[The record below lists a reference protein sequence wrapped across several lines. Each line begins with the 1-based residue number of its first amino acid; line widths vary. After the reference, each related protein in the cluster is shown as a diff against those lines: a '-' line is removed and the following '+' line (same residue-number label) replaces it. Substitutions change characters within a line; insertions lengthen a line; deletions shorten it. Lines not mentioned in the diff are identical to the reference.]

1 MTPKM
6 DKGLCL
12 RRETQKRNNLVWLLN
27 ALLATGVCCVLI
39 RMLGELTG
47 IWDIYTPVPMLLSGC
62 LVCLIGH
69 ILERI
74 NKRSWFYP
82 VALAVL
88 LVLILVFPDRMTD
101 GIALIRNRIG
111 EIYTLHTGWVVPGLT
126 VVYGDAQNS
135 LLLVS
140 CIAGC
145 LLGLLCTVPK
155 RIRWIMLAVLLPG
168 VLLAGVVLLGRTDL
182 TVVTFLTLGLSA
194 LLLIHNGS
202 ETRGAAATAAGCAAA
217 ILLTGVI
224 IPVARAP
231 KVRQWGED
239 FTQQLHENH
248 HMKQYETG
256 FTVLP
261 EGDLT
266 QEVPFPSDAV
276 PGLVVT
282 MDQPERMYFRGFVG
296 ERFQNDVWKALD
308 RTILAENREMLCWLN
323 LYEFQ
328 LNQQFYAATSGLEL
342 TENTITVQN
351 IGACSEMYYLPF
363 NMSGGMKLEPENLNT
378 MVINESGKRI
388 YVFSALTNG
397 ADWIQGTLNHLEE
410 SEDQSV
416 LAYRKA
422 ESAYREYVYEHYVQI
437 PEEVE
442 LLLKEPWDACKTQ
455 GELSSE
461 EAQLCVIRFLELCY
475 PEDGKTAAI
484 DLPAP
489 ISAGTSFQ
497 RATVEV
503 MTLRYFGIP
512 ARYAE
517 GYVLTA
523 QMAQE
528 ADPGEPIRL
537 DSSCACAWAEI
548 YQDGIGWIPV
558 DLSRMAE
565 ESEDQKQ
572 DDDGIGSDAENP
584 DSEGIGTGSGL
595 KEGQELEE
603 TIPETEPEAENPDT
617 DFELELPDTLIKIV
631 MMILTLLLLVLMI
644 LLIRYWILTA
654 KREKRYH
661 TGTDNDAAAYL
672 FADTAQVL
680 AELGFDRG
688 NGSVSAL
695 YQPVGEAFGD
705 EYAGK
710 LRDAASVNA
719 QAMFSS
725 RMLPPEQKARVAV
738 FRDDTVEMMKKSTT
752 WVQRLRLKWIRC
764 LY

>member
-1 MTPKM
+1 MTPKT

-12 RRETQKRNNLVWLLN
+12 RRETQKRKNPVWMLN
-27 ALLATGVCCVLI
+27 TLLATGVCCVLI
-39 RMLGELTG
+39 RMLGELAG
-47 IWDIYTPVPMLLSGC
+47 VWDIYTPVPMLLSGC
-62 LVCLIGH
+62 LVCLMGH
-69 ILERI
+69 ILERTE
-74 NKRSWFYP
+74 KRMYFPP
-82 VALAVL
+82 VVL
-88 LVLILVFPDRMTD
+88 MVVLILILVFPGRMMD
-101 GIALIRNRIG
+101 GIALIWNRMG
-111 EIYTLHTGWVVPGLT
+111 AVWTLHTGWVLPGLA
-126 VVYGDAQNS
+126 VVYADAQNS
-135 LLLVS
+135 LLLVT

-145 LLGLLCTVPK
+145 LLGLMCTVSEK
-155 RIRWIMLAVLLPG
+155 IRWIMLAVLLPG

-182 TVVTFLTLGLSA
+182 TAVTFLTLGLSA

-202 ETRGAAATAAGCAAA
+202 ETRGAAATAAGWVAG
-217 ILLTGVI
+217 LLLMGLL
-224 IPVARAP
+224 IPVSGVP
-231 KVRQWGED
+231 SVRQWGED
-239 FTQQLHENH
+239 FTQQLYENH
-248 HMKQYETG
+248 HAKQYETG
-256 FTVLP
+256 YTVLP
-261 EGDLT
+261 EGNLT
-266 QEVPFPSDAV
+266 QEVTTFSDPV

-296 ERFQNDVWKALD
+296 EQFQNDVWMALD
-308 RTILAENREMLCWLN
+308 RAILAENREMLYWLN

-378 MVINESGKRI
+378 MVINESGNRI

-410 SEDQSV
+410 SEDLSV

-422 ESAYREYVYEHYVQI
+422 ESAYRKYVYENYVQI

-442 LLLKEPWDACKTQ
+442 LLLKDAWDACKMQ

-461 EAQLCVIRFLELCY
+461 EAQLCVMRFLELCY
-475 PEDGKTAAI
+475 PKDGQTAAI

-528 ADPGEPIRL
+528 AEPGEPIRL

-548 YQDGIGWIPV
+548 YQDGIGWIPM
-558 DLSRMAE
+558 DLTRMAE

-603 TIPETEPEAENPDT
+603 TIPETEPETENPDT
-617 DFELELPDTLIKIV
+617 DFELKLPDTLIKIV

-644 LLIRYWILTA
+644 LLIRYWILTG

-672 FADTAQVL
+672 FADTVQVL

-688 NGSVSAL
+688 NGSLSAL
-695 YQPVGEAFGD
+695 YEPVGEAYGYK
-705 EYAGK
+705 YAGK
-710 LRDAASVNA
+710 LQNAVLLNA

-725 RMLPPEQKARVAV
+725 RMLTSEQKAQVAA